1 MKGYKVSSFAAGKD
15 FYRRY
20 AKKSMF
26 KIVYHGGL
34 TDPMAGLMAVPE
46 ARQVQ
51 KKMASTGRWYAPEI

>member
-1 MKGYKVSSFAAGKD
+1 MSAFAAGKD
-15 FYRRY
+15 FDRRY

-51 KKMASTGRWYAPEI
+51 KRNGVHRTMVRS